1 MLRVLLTPLIPLV
14 TKINNMNQDNK
25 GGRPNKAFSE
35 KRKYQV
41 NVKLNIGEQIF
52 LNRKIRES
60 GLSCN
65 DFIRQCIQQSVIK
78 QRLTVEEN
86 ELLKQL
92 IGIANNLNQITKKA
106 NTHGYESAKNEY
118 LFLAE
123 DIDKL
128 IKRLLE

>member
-1 MLRVLLTPLIPLV
+1 MEIEY
-14 TKINNMNQDNK
+14 K

-92 IGIANNLNQITKKA
+92 IGMANNINQIAKKA
-106 NTHGYESAKNEY
+106 NTHGYESAENEY

-123 DIDKL
+123 KIDKL
-128 IKRLLE
+128 IKRLVK

>member
-1 MLRVLLTPLIPLV
+1 MEIEY
-14 TKINNMNQDNK
+14 K

-41 NVKLNIGEQIF
+41 NVKLNIGERVF
-52 LNRKIRES
+52 LKKKIRDS

-65 DFIRQCIQQSVIK
+65 DFIRQCIQKSEIR
-78 QRLTVEEN
+78 QRLTVEDI

-92 IGIANNLNQITKKA
+92 IGMANNLNQIAKKA
-106 NTHGYESAKNEY
+106 NTHGYNSAKNEY

-123 DIDKL
+123 NIDKL
-128 IKRLLE
+128 IKLLLK